1 MIDIEKNK
9 KKFIRIATENISCK
23 NRDKLLA
30 WLERESDFYEAPAS
44 ARNHLAEPGG
54 LCQHSLNVYKRLH
67 KLLHDE
73 YEGIKNSPYNE
84 TSIAIVAL
92 FHDLCKANMY
102 KPGSRNQKT
111 YDPEKVAAAEKWTV
125 KHDAGGDFIWETVQ
139 AYDIDEKFIF
149 GHGEKSVFILQQFM
163 VLSVDEATAIRY
175 HMSSWQEGEAR
186 AAGDTFQRNPL
197 AFFLHVAD
205 EAATFIDEVEKK

>member
-102 KPGSRNQKT
+102 TLIYRNQKT
-111 YDPEKVAAAEKWTV
+111 YDSEKVAAAEGWKV
-125 KHDAGGDFIWETVQ
+125 KQDGGGAFIWEVVPT
-139 AYDIDEKFIF
+139 YEINEKLIF

-186 AAGDTFQRNPL
+186 AAGDTFRRNPL

-205 EAATFIDEVEKK
+205 EAATFIDEVDKK

>member
-23 NRDKLLA
+23 NLNKLLA
-30 WLERESDFYEAPAS
+30 WLDCESDFYEAPAS
-44 ARNHLAEPGG
+44 ARHHLAEPGG
-54 LCQHSLNVYKRLH
+54 LCLHSLNVYKRLH

-73 YEGIKNSPYNE
+73 YEGVTNSPYNE

-102 KPGSRNQKT
+102 KPSCRNQKT

-139 AYDIDEKFIF
+139 AYEIDEKLIF

-163 VLSVDEATAIRY
+163 SLSVDEATAIRY

-186 AAGDTFQRNPL
+186 AAGDTFRRNPL

>member
-67 KLLHDE
+67 KLLHDF
-73 YEGIKNSPYNE
+73 
-84 TSIAIVAL
+84 A
-92 FHDLCKANMY
+92 M
-102 KPGSRNQKT
+102 
-111 YDPEKVAAAEKWTV
+111 
-125 KHDAGGDFIWETVQ
+125 
-139 AYDIDEKFIF
+139 
-149 GHGEKSVFILQQFM
+149 
-163 VLSVDEATAIRY
+163 RY
-175 HMSSWQEGEAR
+175 W
-186 AAGDTFQRNPL
+186 
-197 AFFLHVAD
+197 
-205 EAATFIDEVEKK
+205 

>member
-102 KPGSRNQKT
+102 KPNCRNQKT

-125 KHDAGGDFIWETVQ
+125 KHDAGGDFIWETLQ

-163 VLSVDEATAIRY
+163 SLSVDEATAIRY

-186 AAGDTFQRNPL
+186 AAGDTFRRNPL

-205 EAATFIDEVEKK
+205 EAATFIDEVDKK

>member
-1 MIDIEKNK
+1 MINIEKNK
-9 KKFIRIATENISCK
+9 EGFVYIVTESIT
-23 NRDKLLA
+23 RDNTTGLIA
-30 WLERESDFYEAPAS
+30 WLDMHSDFFEAPAS
-44 ARNHLAEPGG
+44 SRHHLAVPGG
-54 LCQHSLNVYKRLH
+54 LCEHSLNVYDRLCRFMSE
-67 KLLHDE
+67 E
-73 YEGIKNSPYNE
+73 YGGICPYTEE
-84 TSIAIVAL
+84 TIAIVAL

-102 KPGSRNQKT
+102 KPNCRNQKT
-111 YDPEKVAAAEKWTV
+111 YDPEKVAAAERWQV

-139 AYDIDEKFIF
+139 AYEIDEKLIF

-163 VLSVDEATAIRY
+163 SLSADEATAIRY

-186 AAGDTFQRNPL
+186 AAGDTFRRNPL

>member
-9 KKFIRIATENISCK
+9 KEFIRIVTEKISCK

-30 WLERESDFYEAPAS
+30 WLDRESDFYEAPVS
-44 ARNHLAEPGG
+44 ARHHLAEPGG
-54 LCQHSLNVYKRLH
+54 LCLHSLNVYKRLH

-84 TSIAIVAL
+84 TSIALVAL

-102 KPGSRNQKT
+102 TLSYRNQKT
-111 YDPEKVAAAEKWTV
+111 YASEKVAAAEGWKV
-125 KHDAGGDFIWETVQ
+125 KQDGGGAFIWETVPT
-139 AYDIDEKFIF
+139 YEINEKLIF
-149 GHGEKSVFILQQFM
+149 GHGEKSVFILQQFTD
-163 VLSVDEATAIRY
+163 LLPEEATAIRY
-175 HMSSWQEGEAR
+175 HMSSWQDGEAR
-186 AAGDTFQRNPL
+186 AAGETFRRNPL

-205 EAATFIDEVEKK
+205 EAATFIDEAEKK